1 MIPITA
7 GLAAGAKCHGRELP
21 GTPRS
26 LKSRFFD
33 AFQQKAAV
41 SPLPLSTSTVLKLSG
56 DNHMNRFLLSLTGL
70 MVVLPLA
77 AGCASRT
84 APFNEMDQAQITVL
98 RLQGQ
103 EVQQPTPQPAATAP
117 SLIPGVPP
125 DLQALGNQALGA
137 INQAVPGL
145 IPPNLLP
152 GMTPQPTQP
161 AQPPAPRF
169 KNFVILAQM
178 PLTDESVKNEI
189 LDIFGS
195 EKSFQADRGNCF
207 FPGMGISMMR
217 APQPNQPPQ
226 QQPVDLLISLSC
238 NQAMGDGFRWPYG
251 VNGFT
256 PDAHQRLTKV
266 FEKLW
271 GPVPP
276 GA

>member
-1 MIPITA
+1 MN
-7 GLAAGAKCHGRELP
+7 
-21 GTPRS
+21 RS
-26 LKSRFFD
+26 L
-33 AFQQKAAV
+33 
-41 SPLPLSTSTVLKLSG
+41 LP
-56 DNHMNRFLLSLTGL
+56 LTGL
-70 MVVLPLA
+70 LVVLPLA

-103 EVQQPTPQPAATAP
+103 EPTPAPAPAPAATG
-117 SLIPGVPP
+117 LIPGLPIPP
-125 DLQALGNQALGA
+125 ELQAGAQQLGQA

-145 IPPNLLP
+145 IPPGLL
-152 GMTPQPTQP
+152 GGQAQPVQP
-161 AQPPAPRF
+161 AQPPPPRF
-169 KNFVILAQM
+169 KNFIILSQM

-207 FPGMGISMMR
+207 FPGMGVSMQR
-217 APQPNQPPQ
+217 APQANQAPQ
-226 QQPVDLLISLSC
+226 PPVDLLISLSC
-238 NQAMGDGFRWPYG
+238 NQAMGDGFAWPYK

-256 PDAHQRLTKV
+256 PETHQRLTNIYQ
-266 FEKLW
+266 KLF